1 MYKKNQ
7 KIHFVGIGGIG
18 MSGIAELLL
27 NLGYRVSGS
36 DLKDSAGV
44 RRLGG
49 LGAEVA
55 IGHSPD
61 NLGDAD
67 VVVFSSA
74 VRSDNPELASA
85 RARNTPVIPR
95 AEMLAELMRMKYGI
109 AVAGSHGKTTTTSLI
124 AEVLA
129 HGNLDPTLVIGGRLK
144 SLGTNAKL
152 GQGEFLV
159 AEADE
164 SDGSFLLLSP
174 TVAVVTN
181 IDAEH
186 LDHYR
191 EMEKLEQAFL
201 TFINKVPFYG
211 TAVLCLDHPVVRGL
225 LPRVRKRFSTYGL
238 SRQADLR
245 AEDIR
250 RDGWQSRFR
259 VWRGEEDLGEVRLNI
274 PGIHNVTNSL
284 AAVAVGLELGLAF
297 PAIREGLEGFQGI
310 ERRFQLKGERA
321 GVTVVD
327 DYAHHPAEIR
337 ATLEAARRGDR
348 KRVLAVFQPHRYT
361 RTQLC
366 FEDFLGAFHDADV
379 LVVTD
384 IYAAGEKE
392 LVGVNAR
399 KIVDGVRKQGHK
411 EVFYLPTFPHILRF
425 LEKACRPGD
434 LVLTLGAGNVHQVG
448 EQLLGSL
455 EKNERKQA
463 AGQSRVERGARDAK
477 RKGQDRGRKKKGKAT

>member
-7 KIHFVGIGGIG
+7 KVHFVGIGGIG

-27 NLGYRVSGS
+27 NLHYRVSGS
-36 DLKDSAGV
+36 DLKDSASV
-44 RRLGG
+44 RRLKG
-49 LGAEVA
+49 LGGEIA
-55 IGHSPD
+55 IGHRPE
-61 NLGDAD
+61 NVGDAD

-74 VRSDNPELASA
+74 VRSDNPELLHAKA
-85 RARNTPVIPR
+85 WNIPVIPR

-129 HGNLDPTLVIGGRLK
+129 HGNLDPTMVIGGRLK

-181 IDAEH
+181 IDPEH

-191 EMEKLEQAFL
+191 EMEKLEEAFL
-201 TFINKVPFYG
+201 SFMNKVPFYG
-211 TAVLCLDHPVVRGL
+211 MAVLCLDHPVVRGL
-225 LPRVRKRFSTYGL
+225 LPRVRKRFSTFGL
-238 SRQADLR
+238 SRQADVR
-245 AEDIR
+245 AEDIQR
-250 RDGWQSRFR
+250 EGWQSLFR

-274 PGIHNVTNSL
+274 PGLHNVSNSL

-297 PAIREGLEGFQGI
+297 PVIREALEHFQGI
-310 ERRFQLKGERA
+310 ERRFQLKGRTA

-337 ATLEAARRGDR
+337 ATLEAARRGEH

-392 LVGVNAR
+392 LMGVHAR
-399 KIVDGVRKQGHK
+399 KIVEGVRRQGHK
-411 EVFYLPTFPHILRF
+411 EVFYLPAFPDILGF
-425 LEKACRPGD
+425 LEKACRSGD

-448 EQLLGSL
+448 EQLLVSL
-455 EKNERKQA
+455 EKTGGAPAEDGKRAGRSPRGGKRRK
-463 AGQSRVERGARDAK
+463 AG
-477 RKGQDRGRKKKGKAT
+477 KGR